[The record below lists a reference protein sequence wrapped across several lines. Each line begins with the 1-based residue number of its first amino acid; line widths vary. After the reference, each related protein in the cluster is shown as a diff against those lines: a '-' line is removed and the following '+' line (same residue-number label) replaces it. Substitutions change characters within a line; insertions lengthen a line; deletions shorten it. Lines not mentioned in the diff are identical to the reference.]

1 MSNLEARYLGGDN
14 EVSNDLGAN
23 AYDRDQFNNYDKL
36 SKWAADNDL
45 EIVLPNPNELFVDL
59 DSEQAYE
66 LFLAQIEVLKQI
78 LDVTEVSTYPS
89 KSGLPCRHARVT
101 VRIPNTRGGTLGAME
116 RLALQ
121 TMLGSDRRCEI
132 LRYMRHCFNDPNST
146 LFLEKKNENS

>member
-89 KSGLPCRHARVT
+89 KSGLPCRHVRVT
-101 VRIPNTRGGTLGAME
+101 VRNPKTRGGTLGAME

-132 LRYMRHCFNDPNST
+132 LRYMRYCFNDPTPT

>member
-14 EVSNDLGAN
+14 VVSNDLGAN
-23 AYDRDQFNNYDKL
+23 AYDRDQNNTEKLAVYAYD
-36 SKWAADNDL
+36 NGL

-101 VRIPNTRGGTLGAME
+101 VRIPKTRGGTLGVME

-132 LRYMRHCFNDPNST
+132 LRYMRHCFNDPNPT

>member
-14 EVSNDLGAN
+14 VVSNDLGAN
-23 AYDRDQFNNYDKL
+23 AYDRDQNNTEKLTVYAYD
-36 SKWAADNDL
+36 NGL
-45 EIVLPNPNELFVDL
+45 EIVLPNPNELFIDL

-78 LDVTEVSTYPS
+78 IDVTEVSTYPS

-101 VRIPNTRGGTLGAME
+101 VRIPKTHGSPLGVME